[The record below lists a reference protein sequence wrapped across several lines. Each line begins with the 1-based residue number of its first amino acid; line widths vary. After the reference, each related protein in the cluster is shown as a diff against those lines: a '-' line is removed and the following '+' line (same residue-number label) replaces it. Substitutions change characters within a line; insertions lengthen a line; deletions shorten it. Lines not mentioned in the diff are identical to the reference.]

1 MKTEL
6 STDVSCRVGRFPS
19 LVCLW
24 TALQHRLRYFSS
36 KNWGDGLL
44 DQDEGGSL
52 LDPWVKRYK
61 GMAEPGKV
69 KWVV

>member
-6 STDVSCRVGRFPS
+6 GTGISCRVGRFPS
-19 LVCLW
+19 PVCLW

-36 KNWGDGLL
+36 KKWGDGLL
-44 DQDEGGSL
+44 NQDEGRAL

-61 GMAEPGKV
+61 GMAELGKV
-69 KWVV
+69 K

>member
-6 STDVSCRVGRFPS
+6 NTDVSCRVGRFPS
-19 LVCLW
+19 PVCLW
-24 TALQHRLRYFSS
+24 TALQQRLRYFSS

-61 GMAEPGKV
+61 GTAEPGKV
-69 KWVV
+69 K